1 MKSTWKTVG
10 ILGCFYSR
18 RSTWKRTWRP
28 FARAASANDLYWII
42 DFPFPSRRNALPFAC
57 SLAIDPAIYNGYF
70 FLFFSLPT
78 AFPWPLQPWLLQD
91 RSLFVGL
98 FSSLFTDATFFFPL
112 VRNLSVWMG
121 LEQENKKKSIRQGGA
136 VLAPPGAALCN
147 IRDKDHYYTFR
158 EMFPG
163 NFLIEKM
170 SLQSP

>member
-1 MKSTWKTVG
+1 MKNRWG
-10 ILGCFYSR
+10 FLGCFYSR
-18 RSTWKRTWRP
+18 RSTWKRTWRS

-70 FLFFSLPT
+70 SFFFFFATYCISLAT
-78 AFPWPLQPWLLQD
+78 ATLAVI
-91 RSLFVGL
+91 RSIPICGPFFFVLIYGCY
-98 FSSLFTDATFFFPL
+98 FFFPL
-112 VRNLSVWMG
+112 VRNLSVCRRAW
-121 LEQENKKKSIRQGGA
+121 NKKKQKSIRQGGA
-136 VLAPPGAALCN
+136 VLVPPGAALCN